1 MTPRDDREA
10 TSIKSIIRSLKKNM
24 AAKNVG
30 TGLFLQTPNIFEL
43 QYKKGNKPHP
53 FLNLFKP
60 CALSDMSVNYTGEN
74 VYATYADGTPLS
86 MVMTLTFKELLPV
99 YEEDYVNR
107 ANFNGESNGT
117 VTDNDLIYN
126 STSTNV
132 QGVGF

>member
-1 MTPRDDREA
+1 
-10 TSIKSIIRSLKKNM
+10 
-24 AAKNVG
+24 
-30 TGLFLQTPNIFEL
+30 
-43 QYKKGNKPHP
+43 
-53 FLNLFKP
+53 
-60 CALSDMSVNYTGEN
+60 MSVNYTGEN
-74 VYATYADGTPLS
+74 VYATYADGTPVS